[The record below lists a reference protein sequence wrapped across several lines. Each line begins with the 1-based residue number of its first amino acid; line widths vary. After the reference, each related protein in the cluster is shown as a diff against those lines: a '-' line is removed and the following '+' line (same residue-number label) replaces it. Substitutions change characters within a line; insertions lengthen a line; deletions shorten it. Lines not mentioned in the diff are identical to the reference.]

1 MNINKTLDKLHH
13 WKLQVRWVKRK
24 AILSF
29 DSERRVAVVA
39 IYIAQDIAFVI

>member
-1 MNINKTLDKLHH
+1 MNINKTLDELHLL
-13 WKLQVRWVKRK
+13 KLQVRWVKRK

-39 IYIAQDIAFVI
+39 IYIA